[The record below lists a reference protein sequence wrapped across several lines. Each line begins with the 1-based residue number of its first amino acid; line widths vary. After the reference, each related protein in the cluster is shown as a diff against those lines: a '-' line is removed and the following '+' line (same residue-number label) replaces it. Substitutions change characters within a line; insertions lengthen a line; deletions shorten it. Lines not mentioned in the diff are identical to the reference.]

1 MPEGQVSHRNAIRFT
16 RALGGRDLVRVL
28 APEPRLGPQRIP
40 ERLAGDRVDRVDA
53 AGKHHLFRF
62 GSGRVLHSHLV
73 MHGVWR
79 LVPADRPLP
88 RGSLWLAL
96 CTEEWVAAQYRGPV
110 LRLLEPG
117 ERPAGVPLL
126 GPDLLDAAVDPGA
139 AAVSR
144 LARVDPGREVGEAL
158 MDQRVVAGIGNVYK
172 SETCFLCGVDPWRP
186 VGSLT
191 GEEARALGA
200 TASRLLAEGVR
211 QGGPITTYRAPLGPR
226 DPGDR
231 TWVYGRRGRP
241 CRRCGTPIRSR
252 GQGDA
257 NRTTYWCPA
266 CQA

>member
-158 MDQRVVAGIGNVYK
+158 MDQRVVAGIGNV
-172 SETCFLCGVDPWRP
+172 PWP
-186 VGSLT
+186 APPGS
-191 GEEARALGA
+191 GRARSRACS
-200 TASRLLAEGVR
+200 AS
-211 QGGPITTYRAPLGPR
+211 
-226 DPGDR
+226 
-231 TWVYGRRGRP
+231 TWGRRPSGSSAASA
-241 CRRCGTPIRSR
+241 CRRRRS
-252 GQGDA
+252 GWSA
-257 NRTTYWCPA
+257 VPA
-266 CQA
+266 